1 MTLPVLILRYSA
13 FAVIAMLA
21 NLLTQRGVLMMGDS
35 AALFAAAMAAGTLIG
50 LMVKYLLDRRWI
62 FYDQDAGFGRQ
73 SRKFSRYTMMGV
85 VTTALFWGTE
95 TACWLIWRTDMMREL
110 GAVLGLTIGYIAKYQ
125 LDRRFVFVNRSLKA
139 VS

>member
-1 MTLPVLILRYSA
+1 MTLPVLILRYWA

-21 NLLTQRGVLMMGDS
+21 NLLVQRGVLAMGDS
-35 AALFAAAMAAGTLIG
+35 AALFAVAMAAGTLIG
-50 LMVKYLLDRRWI
+50 LVIKYLLDRRWI
-62 FYDQDAGFGRQ
+62 FYDQDAGFSGQ
-73 SRKFSRYTMMGV
+73 SRKFSRYTMTGV